1 MDPGIFV
8 ILHQKRIIKMPDRL
22 LFIDTETG
30 GLDPDKHS
38 LLTLALVVWE
48 DRNIIDSLEI
58 AVNDGVNCVTQEAL
72 SINKID
78 IGKHL
83 QTALSL
89 PEAMDQVM
97 SFTGKH
103 FPGKEK
109 ITLAGHNV
117 HFDAGFLKKFFSANH
132 IDFSE
137 IFSHRFIDTSSIL
150 HYLYLAGRIE
160 KKAISSDD
168 AFALFDIEVEGRHTA
183 LGDATATVK
192 LFSKLLDLM
201 G

>member
-1 MDPGIFV
+1 LDPGIFV
-8 ILHQKRIIKMPDRL
+8 ILHQKIIIKMPDRL

-58 AVNDGVNCVTQEAL
+58 AVNDGINCVTQEAL

-137 IFSHRFIDTSSIL
+137 IFSHRLIDTSSIL

>member
-1 MDPGIFV
+1 
-8 ILHQKRIIKMPDRL
+8 MPDRL

-83 QTALSL
+83 QTALSM
-89 PEAMDQVM
+89 PEAIDQVM

-103 FPGKEK
+103 FTGKEK

-137 IFSHRFIDTSSIL
+137 IFSHRLIDTSSIL